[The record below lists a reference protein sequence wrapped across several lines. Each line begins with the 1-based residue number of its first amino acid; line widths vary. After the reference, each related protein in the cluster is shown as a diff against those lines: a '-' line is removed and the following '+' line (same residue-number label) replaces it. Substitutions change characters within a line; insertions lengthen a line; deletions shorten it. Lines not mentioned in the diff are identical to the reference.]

1 MSTPQ
6 SVPDAA
12 EAPSAPPRPRD
23 WADLI
28 ADMAV
33 AIAAVALVALVAVQG
48 WQVFA
53 RYVLNDSPSWIEP
66 VTVAL
71 LTTAMAFG
79 AAAGVHANRHF
90 AFTLLAGATAGRLRM
105 GIALAQRAVVALIG
119 GIVAWWATRLFLDGL
134 DVHAAGAPLPETL
147 PFAPVA
153 LGALCMTLLAIAQM
167 LRIATGREAS

>member
-1 MSTPQ
+1 MST
-6 SVPDAA
+6 SDA
-12 EAPSAPPRPRD
+12 EAGATAPASPPRPRD
-23 WADLI
+23 WADVL
-28 ADMAV
+28 ADGAV
-33 AIAAVALVALVAVQG
+33 AIAAAALVALVAVQG

-90 AFTLLAGATAGRLRM
+90 AFTLLVGATAGPLRT
-105 GIALAQRAVVALIG
+105 GVVALQKAVIALIG

-167 LRIATGREAS
+167 LRIASGREAT

>member
-1 MSTPQ
+1 MSTSESPA
-6 SVPDAA
+6 SAA
-12 EAPSAPPRPRD
+12 VPPRPRD
-23 WADLI
+23 WADAL
-28 ADMAV
+28 AGATV
-33 AIAAVALVALVAVQG
+33 AIAATALAVLVAVQG

-90 AFTLLAGATAGRLRM
+90 AFTLLAGAITGRLRT

-119 GIVAWWATRLFLDGL
+119 AIVAWWAARLFLDGL

-153 LGALCMTLLAIAQM
+153 LGALCMTLLAIAQA
-167 LRIATGREAS
+167 LRIASGRETP